1 MRLKIGVL
9 PISKKQKLNSNIT
22 AEKVRLI
29 DVDGEQLGVVLTSD
43 ALDRAEEFGLDLMEV
58 APNSDPPVCKIV
70 NYGKL
75 KYEEKKKLQ
84 NSKKK
89 QHVIKVK
96 EIRFRPRIGEH
107 DLMTKVNMGRK
118 FLDEG
123 FKLKIT
129 LMFRGREL
137 ARIDLGKDV
146 MNKVLEKLSDVA
158 EIEKDNPL
166 EGRRMSVILSGK

>member
-1 MRLKIGVL
+1 M
-9 PISKKQKLNSNIT
+9 
-22 AEKVRLI
+22 
-29 DVDGEQLGVVLTSD
+29 DGEQLGVVLTSD
-43 ALDRAEEFGLDLMEV
+43 ALDRAEESGLDLMEV
-58 APNSDPPVCKIV
+58 APNSDPPVCKIL

-96 EIRFRPRIGEH
+96 EIRFRPRIGDH

-118 FLDEG
+118 FLNEG

-137 ARIDLGKDV
+137 SRVDLGTDV
-146 MNKVLEKLSDVA
+146 MNRVLEKLSDVA

>member
-1 MRLKIGVL
+1 M
-9 PISKKQKLNSNIT
+9 
-22 AEKVRLI
+22 
-29 DVDGEQLGVVLTSD
+29 DGEQLGVVLTSD
-43 ALDRAEEFGLDLMEV
+43 ALDRAEESGLDLMEV
-58 APNSDPPVCKIV
+58 ATNSDPPVCKIL

-84 NSKKK
+84 KSKKK

-96 EIRFRPRIGEH
+96 EIRFRPRIGDH

-118 FLDEG
+118 FLNEG

-137 ARIDLGKDV
+137 SRVDLGKDV
-146 MNKVLEKLSDVA
+146 MNRVLEKLSDVA

>member
-1 MRLKIGVL
+1 M
-9 PISKKQKLNSNIT
+9 
-22 AEKVRLI
+22 A
-29 DVDGEQLGVVLTSD
+29 
-43 ALDRAEEFGLDLMEV
+43 AGLDLVEV
-58 APNSDPPVCKIV
+58 APNSRPPVCKIL

-96 EIRFRPRIGEH
+96 EIRFRPRIGDH

-118 FLDEG
+118 FLNEG

-137 ARIDLGKDV
+137 SRVDLGTDV
-146 MNKVLEKLSDVA
+146 MNRVLEKLSDVA

>member
-1 MRLKIGVL
+1 M
-9 PISKKQKLNSNIT
+9 
-22 AEKVRLI
+22 
-29 DVDGEQLGVVLTSD
+29 DGEQLGVVLTSD
-43 ALDRAEEFGLDLMEV
+43 ALDRAEESGLDLMEV
-58 APNSDPPVCKIV
+58 APNSDPPVCKIL

-96 EIRFRPRIGEH
+96 EIRFRPRIGDH

-118 FLDEG
+118 FLNEG

-137 ARIDLGKDV
+137 SRVDLGVDV
-146 MNKVLEKLSDVA
+146 MNRVLEKLSDVA

>member
-1 MRLKIGVL
+1 M
-9 PISKKQKLNSNIT
+9 
-22 AEKVRLI
+22 
-29 DVDGEQLGVVLTSD
+29 DGEQLGVVLTSD

-137 ARIDLGKDV
+137 ARVDLGKDV

-158 EIEKDNPL
+158 EIEKIMKGSR
-166 EGRRMSVILSGK
+166 E

>member
-1 MRLKIGVL
+1 
-9 PISKKQKLNSNIT
+9 
-22 AEKVRLI
+22 
-29 DVDGEQLGVVLTSD
+29 VDGEQLGVVLTSD
-43 ALDRAEEFGLDLMEV
+43 ALDRAEESGLDLMEV
-58 APNSDPPVCKIV
+58 APNSDPPVCKIL

-96 EIRFRPRIGEH
+96 EIRFRPRIGDH

-118 FLDEG
+118 FLNEG

-137 ARIDLGKDV
+137 SRVDLGVDV
-146 MNKVLEKLSDVA
+146 MNRVLEKLSDVA

>member
-1 MRLKIGVL
+1 M
-9 PISKKQKLNSNIT
+9 SKKQTQKLNSNIT

-43 ALDRAEEFGLDLMEV
+43 ALDRAEEYGLDLMEV

>member
-1 MRLKIGVL
+1 M
-9 PISKKQKLNSNIT
+9 
-22 AEKVRLI
+22 RLI

-43 ALDRAEEFGLDLMEV
+43 ALDRAEESGLDLMEV

-158 EIEKDNPL
+158 EIEKNNPL

>member
-1 MRLKIGVL
+1 M
-9 PISKKQKLNSNIT
+9 
-22 AEKVRLI
+22 
-29 DVDGEQLGVVLTSD
+29 DGEQLGVVLTSD

-118 FLDEG
+118 FLNEG

-137 ARIDLGKDV
+137 ARVDLGKDV

>member
-1 MRLKIGVL
+1 
-9 PISKKQKLNSNIT
+9 
-22 AEKVRLI
+22 VRLI

-43 ALDRAEEFGLDLMEV
+43 ALDRAEESGFDLMEV

-75 KYEEKKKLQ
+75 KYEEKKKLK

-146 MNKVLEKLSDVA
+146 MNKVLEKLSDVS

>member
-1 MRLKIGVL
+1 
-9 PISKKQKLNSNIT
+9 
-22 AEKVRLI
+22 
-29 DVDGEQLGVVLTSD
+29 VDGEQLGVVLTSD

-137 ARIDLGKDV
+137 ARVDLGKDV

>member
-1 MRLKIGVL
+1 M
-9 PISKKQKLNSNIT
+9 
-22 AEKVRLI
+22 
-29 DVDGEQLGVVLTSD
+29 DGEQLGVVLTSD

-137 ARIDLGKDV
+137 ARVDLGKDV

>member
-1 MRLKIGVL
+1 M
-9 PISKKQKLNSNIT
+9 
-22 AEKVRLI
+22 
-29 DVDGEQLGVVLTSD
+29 DGEQLGVVLTSD

-75 KYEEKKKLQ
+75 KYEEKKKLH

>member
-1 MRLKIGVL
+1 
-9 PISKKQKLNSNIT
+9 
-22 AEKVRLI
+22 
-29 DVDGEQLGVVLTSD
+29 VDGEQLGVVLTSD

>member
-1 MRLKIGVL
+1 M
-9 PISKKQKLNSNIT
+9 
-22 AEKVRLI
+22 
-29 DVDGEQLGVVLTSD
+29 DGEQLGVVLTSD
-43 ALDRAEEFGLDLMEV
+43 ALDRAEEYGLDLMEV

>member
-1 MRLKIGVL
+1 M
-9 PISKKQKLNSNIT
+9 
-22 AEKVRLI
+22 
-29 DVDGEQLGVVLTSD
+29 DGEQLGVVLTSD

-137 ARIDLGKDV
+137 ARIDLGK
-146 MNKVLEKLSDVA
+146 ET
-158 EIEKDNPL
+158 
-166 EGRRMSVILSGK
+166 

>member
-1 MRLKIGVL
+1 M
-9 PISKKQKLNSNIT
+9 
-22 AEKVRLI
+22 
-29 DVDGEQLGVVLTSD
+29 DGEQLGVVLTSD
-43 ALDRAEEFGLDLMEV
+43 ALDRAEEYGLDLMEV

-96 EIRFRPRIGEH
+96 EIRFRPRIGDH

-137 ARIDLGKDV
+137 SRVDLGKDV

>member
-1 MRLKIGVL
+1 M
-9 PISKKQKLNSNIT
+9 
-22 AEKVRLI
+22 
-29 DVDGEQLGVVLTSD
+29 DCEQLGVVETSA
-43 ALDRAEEFGLDLMEV
+43 ALDRAEEFVLDLMEV

-118 FLDEG
+118 FLNEG

-137 ARIDLGKDV
+137 ARVDLGKDV

>member
-1 MRLKIGVL
+1 M
-9 PISKKQKLNSNIT
+9 
-22 AEKVRLI
+22 
-29 DVDGEQLGVVLTSD
+29 DGEQLGVVLTSD

-118 FLDEG
+118 FLGEG

>member
-1 MRLKIGVL
+1 
-9 PISKKQKLNSNIT
+9 
-22 AEKVRLI
+22 
-29 DVDGEQLGVVLTSD
+29 VDGEQLGVVLTSD
-43 ALDRAEEFGLDLMEV
+43 ALDRAEESGLDLMEV

>member
-1 MRLKIGVL
+1 M
-9 PISKKQKLNSNIT
+9 
-22 AEKVRLI
+22 
-29 DVDGEQLGVVLTSD
+29 DGEQLGVVLTSD
-43 ALDRAEEFGLDLMEV
+43 ALDRAEESGLDLMEV

-96 EIRFRPRIGEH
+96 EIRFRPRIGDH

-137 ARIDLGKDV
+137 ARVDLGKDV

>member
-1 MRLKIGVL
+1 M
-9 PISKKQKLNSNIT
+9 
-22 AEKVRLI
+22 
-29 DVDGEQLGVVLTSD
+29 DGEQLGVVLTSD
-43 ALDRAEEFGLDLMEV
+43 ALDRAEEYGLDLMEV

-96 EIRFRPRIGEH
+96 EIRFRPRIGDH

-118 FLDEG
+118 FLNEG

-137 ARIDLGKDV
+137 SRVDLGVDV
-146 MNKVLEKLSDVA
+146 MNRVLEKLSDVA